1 MVNPARAERRAKALG
16 LALVGSMFVVALVVS
31 SWPARR
37 APLLSAAIRV
47 PAVGLAPASSGLVPT
62 VPQPVPDPAPPAP
75 VAASVVALTAPSP
88 SMLAAH
94 PFVTRVPA
102 MVASD
107 SGVAVRTPAVLDAAP
122 LVATAALP
130 DANGQPITLAAAEA
144 DAPWDAMAHAGVALG
159 RAFRNAGVKTA
170 GAFVRI
176 F

>member
-1 MVNPARAERRAKALG
+1 MNPARAERRAKALG
-16 LALVGSMFVVALVVS
+16 LALVGSMFVVALVVH

-47 PAVGLAPASSGLVPT
+47 PGAGLAPVSSGLVST
-62 VPQPVPDPAPPAP
+62 VPEPAPDPAPSAAIAAP
-75 VAASVVALTAPSP
+75 VVARAAPSTA
-88 SMLAAH
+88 MLDAH
-94 PFVTRVPA
+94 PIVARVQPV
-102 MVASD
+102 VASD
-107 SGVAVRTPAVLDAAP
+107 SRVAVAAPTVLDAAP
-122 LVATAALP
+122 LVAIAALP
-130 DANGQPITLAAAEA
+130 DAPGQPITVAEADA